1 MNSYVRNMK
10 KRKNKEIIKQGKG
23 AYENRFF
30 FLSID
35 EIRSKTR
42 KFTFWTRSKT
52 KTPNYRLKEI
62 TSFLFV
68 VYLLNNNRWKIKH

>member
-1 MNSYVRNMK
+1 MAMRKKMK

-30 FLSID
+30 FIVD

-42 KFTFWTRSKT
+42 KSTFWTRSKT

-62 TSFLFV
+62 ISFLSV